1 MVASVEAAYCI
12 GWPELLT
19 GIWRMSPKA
28 HICVPKVM
36 TFDTTIPWL
45 EYPEH
50 CSEDYPIQD
59 FQFHAILIIS
69 FMFGI
74 FSVIAIAIK

>member
-1 MVASVEAAYCI
+1 MLASVEAAYCI

-36 TFDTTIPWL
+36 TFDTAIPWL
-45 EYPEH
+45 EYPGH
-50 CSEDYPIQD
+50 CSEGHPIQD

-74 FSVIAIAIK
+74 FPVIAIAIK